1 MSQYHTNKKLTKP
14 VVPRTTDTKT
24 VVAKRLMRRILLE
37 KQRGLFIDHDGYF
50 DSITKY
56 VSDFINSHRAFNKFL
71 SEFDQNLGNENNL
84 DFAIDTLNSIKDY
97 DKLDSENHVFSRKF
111 MNKSY
116 GINKGITVSV
126 GDVWLNNG
134 IPSDKLKYEIIGVG
148 FGFNSGKINGR
159 LEAVVMARMFCGV
172 NERSK
177 YVTLPLYYL
186 AGNCSIYNFNVPEFI
201 SIDDTDANEYCGYC
215 HD

>member
-24 VVAKRLMRRILLE
+24 VIAKRLMRRILLE
-37 KQRGLFIDHDGYF
+37 KKRGTFVDHSGYF
-50 DSITKY
+50 DAITKY

-71 SEFDQNLGNENNL
+71 EEFDKNLGTENILN
-84 DFAIDTLNSIKDY
+84 FAIETRESIKDY
-97 DKLDSENHVFSRKF
+97 DKLDSDNHVYSRKF
-111 MNKSY
+111 MNKRY

-126 GDVWLNNG
+126 GDVWIDNG
-134 IPSDKLKYEIIGVG
+134 IASDKLKYEIIGVG
-148 FGFNSGKINGR
+148 FGLSEGNV
-159 LEAVVMARMFCGV
+159 EAVVMARMFFGV
-172 NERSK
+172 NFKDE

-186 AGNCSIYNFNVPEFI
+186 ASNCTIYNFNVPEFI
-201 SIDDTDANEYCGYC
+201 SINDTDANDYCGYC